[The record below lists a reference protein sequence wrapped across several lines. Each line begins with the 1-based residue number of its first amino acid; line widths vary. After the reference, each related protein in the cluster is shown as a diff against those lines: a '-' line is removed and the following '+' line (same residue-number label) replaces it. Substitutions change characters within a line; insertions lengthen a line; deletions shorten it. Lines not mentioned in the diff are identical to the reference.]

1 MNSGI
6 CVCVLLAVL
15 SSGSLAR
22 LDREMDGGTE
32 RDGERPHGAPHQ
44 RPLREAPY
52 DGRLK
57 PEPNNEQGPGLAA
70 LLSTYLHKHTT
81 GPRAGTVRTIDA
93 SHRITNRD
101 YMGWMDFGRRGADDY
116 EYPS

>member
-15 SSGSLAR
+15 SSGGLAR
-22 LDREMDGGTE
+22 PDGATE
-32 RDGERPHGAPHQ
+32 RDGERPHGPLHQ

-52 DGRLK
+52 YGLLK
-57 PEPNNEQGPGLAA
+57 PRLNSEQGPGLVA
-70 LLSTYLHKHTT
+70 LLATYLHKDNT
-81 GPRAGTVRTIDA
+81 GSRAGTVRSVDA

-101 YMGWMDFGRRGADDY
+101 YMGWMDFGRRGAEDY
-116 EYPS
+116 DYPS